1 MKAIGKFIAKYKVL
15 VILVCVALLV
25 PSAIGYMRTKVNYDI
40 LSYLPNSLETVYGQ
54 DIMVEDFGKGAF
66 SMVIVEGMSKRD
78 TAKLEETMEGV
89 DHVEEVLWYD
99 DIMGL
104 DVPEQMLPKRIRK
117 IFFQG
122 DATLMIALFDNTTS
136 AETTMQAIQDLRRVV
151 SEQCFISGMAGIVT
165 DIKTLAM
172 SEMPMYVVIASVL
185 SLIVLMLT
193 TTSFVVPMIFLSS
206 IGVAIVYNMGTNVF
220 LGQISY
226 ITQALVAVLQLGV
239 TMDYSIFLLHSY
251 ETARLTIEDRDEA
264 MGEAI
269 SQTFTS
275 VIGSSTTTIAGFA
288 ALIFMT
294 FALGRDLGVVMIKG
308 VLIGVIC
315 CTTFLPAMVLTFEKA
330 IERTRHRSFIPNM
343 SKPSGFIIKHPAV
356 WIALFLIII
365 VPAYRGNNAVQL
377 YYNIDKGL
385 PDTLDSAIAN
395 RKLSEE
401 FNMSNMHILMV
412 DSQLPGKD
420 KLRILDEVEALDG
433 VQWALGI
440 PSVTSSMI
448 PEDMLPKKLVSN
460 LRADNWEL
468 MMVCSDYSAAT
479 PEVNAQI
486 AQIGA
491 IVKRYDPKGMVIGEA
506 PLMKDLEDVTSVDLV
521 RVNTVSVLAI
531 FVIVMLVFK
540 SLTLPAILVT
550 VIEFAIFINM
560 AWSYYTGV
568 HQPFV
573 APVVVGTIQLGATVD
588 YAILMTTH
596 YVRER
601 KNGLAKREAVLAAH
615 NSSVVSIITS
625 GLSLFAATVGVAL
638 YSQVDMIK
646 AIVVLLARGSLISMV
661 VVIVLLPAMLLTF
674 DRVICYTTV
683 GMRACAKKAGGSG
696 SQAD

>member
-1 MKAIGKFIAKYKVL
+1 MKAIGKIIAKYKLL
-15 VILVCVALLV
+15 VIVLSVALLV
-25 PSAIGYMRTKVNYDI
+25 PSAIGYIRTKVNYDI

-54 DIMVEDFGKGAF
+54 DIMVRDFGKGAF
-66 SMVIVEGMSKRD
+66 SMVIVEGMGKRD
-78 TAKLEETMEGV
+78 AARLEETMESV

-104 DVPEQMLPKRIRK
+104 DVPEQMLPERIRK

-136 AETTMQAIQDLRRVV
+136 AESTMQAIQDLRAVV
-151 SEQCFISGMAGIVT
+151 SKQCFISGMAGIVT
-165 DIKTLAM
+165 DIKSLAM
-172 SEMPMYVVIASVL
+172 SEMPMYVVIASIL

-193 TTSFVVPMIFLSS
+193 TTSFVVPLIFLSS

-251 ETARLTIEDRDEA
+251 ETARLTIRDREEA

-269 SQTFTS
+269 SETFTS

-315 CTTFLPAMVLTFEKA
+315 CTTFLPAMVLSFEKV
-330 IERTRHRSFIPNM
+330 IEKTRHRSFIPNM
-343 SKPSGFIIKHPAV
+343 DRTSGFIIKHPDI

-377 YYNIDKGL
+377 YYNIDRGL
-385 PDTLDSAIAN
+385 PDTLESAVAN
-395 RKLSEE
+395 KKLSEE
-401 FNMSNMHILMV
+401 FNMSNMHVLMV
-412 DSQLPGKD
+412 DSRLPGKD
-420 KLRILDEVEALDG
+420 KLRILDEVEKLDG

-440 PSVTSSMI
+440 PSVTSSMV
-448 PEDMLPKKLVSN
+448 PEDMLPGDLVSN
-460 LRADNWEL
+460 LRTDNYEL

-486 AQIGA
+486 AKIDG

-531 FVIVMLVFK
+531 FIIVMLVFK
-540 SLTLPAILVT
+540 SVSLPAILVT

-568 HQPFV
+568 RQPFV

-601 KNGLAKREAVLAAH
+601 KEGLAKREAALAAH
-615 NSSVVSIITS
+615 KSSVVSIITS

-638 YSQVDMIK
+638 YSRVDMIK

-674 DRVICYTTV
+674 DKLICYTTL
-683 GMRACAKKAGGSG
+683 GMRACAKVAGGSSASG
-696 SQAD
+696 K

>member
-1 MKAIGKFIAKYKVL
+1 MKAIGKIIAKYKIL
-15 VILVCVALLV
+15 VIVVCVALLV

-40 LSYLPNSLETVYGQ
+40 LSYLPNTLETVYGQ
-54 DIMVEDFGKGAF
+54 DIMVDDFGKGAF
-66 SMVIVEGMSKRD
+66 SMVIVEGMGKRD
-78 TAKLEETMEGV
+78 AAKLEETMEGV

-104 DVPEQMLPKRIRK
+104 DVPEQMLPERIRK

-136 AETTMQAIQDLRRVV
+136 AETTMQAIQDLRKAV
-151 SEQCFISGMAGIVT
+151 SKQCFISGMAGIVT

-193 TTSFVVPMIFLSS
+193 TTSFVVPLIFLSS
-206 IGVAIVYNMGTNVF
+206 IGVAIGYNMGTNVF

-251 ETARLTIEDRDEA
+251 ETARLTIDDREEA

-315 CTTFLPAMVLTFEKA
+315 CTTFLPAMVLAFEKA
-330 IERTRHRSFIPNM
+330 IEKTRHRPFIPNM
-343 SKPSGFIIKHPAV
+343 DKPSAFIIKHPAV

-401 FNMSNMHILMV
+401 FNMSNMHIVMV

-420 KLRILDEVEALDG
+420 KLRILDEVEGLEG

-448 PEDMLPKKLVSN
+448 PEEMLPRKLVNN
-460 LRADNWEL
+460 LRTDRWEL

-486 AQIGA
+486 AKIDE

-531 FVIVMLVFK
+531 FIIVMLVFK

-601 KNGLAKREAVLAAH
+601 KDGLAKREAVLAAH
-615 NSSVVSIITS
+615 RSSVVSIITS

-661 VVIVLLPAMLLTF
+661 VVIVLLPAMLLAF
-674 DRVICYTTV
+674 DKVICYTTV
-683 GMRACAKKAGGSG
+683 GMKGCYKRR
-696 SQAD
+696 

>member
-1 MKAIGKFIAKYKVL
+1 MKSFGKIIARYKAL
-15 VILVCVALLV
+15 VILVAVALLF
-25 PSAIGYMRTKVNYDI
+25 PSAIGYIRTKVNYDI
-40 LSYLPNSLETVYGQ
+40 LSYLPNTLETVYGQ

-66 SMVIVEGMSKRD
+66 SMVIVEGMGKSD
-78 TAKLEETMEGV
+78 EAKLEEAMEAV

-99 DIMGL
+99 DILGL
-104 DVPEQMLPKRIRK
+104 DIPDRMLPERVRK
-117 IFFQG
+117 VFFQG
-122 DATLMIALFDNTTS
+122 DATMMIALFDNTTS
-136 AETTMQAIQDLRRVV
+136 AETTMQAIQDLRNVV

-165 DIKTLAM
+165 DIKSLAM
-172 SEMPMYVVIASVL
+172 SEMPMYVVIAAVL

-193 TTSFVVPMIFLSS
+193 TTSYVVPLIFLSS

-251 ETARLTIEDRDEA
+251 ETAKLTIEDREEA

-269 SQTFTS
+269 SETFTS

-294 FALGRDLGVVMIKG
+294 FALGRDLGIVMIKG

-315 CTTFLPAMVLTFEKA
+315 CTTFLPAMVLMFEKP

-343 SKPSGFIIKHPAV
+343 DRPSQFIIRHPAV
-356 WIALFLIII
+356 WIALFLIMV
-365 VPAYRGNNAVQL
+365 VPAYMGNNSVQL

-395 RKLSEE
+395 KKLSEE
-401 FNMSNMHILMV
+401 FNMSNMHVIMV

-420 KLRILDEVEALDG
+420 KARILDEVEEVDG

-440 PSVTSSMI
+440 NSITSSMI
-448 PEDMLPKKLVSN
+448 PEDMLPKKLVEN
-460 LRADNWEL
+460 LRTDHYEL
-468 MMVCSDYSAAT
+468 MLVCSDYSAAT

-486 AQIGA
+486 GQIDE
-491 IVKRYDPKGMVIGEA
+491 IVSRYDPKGMVIGEA

-521 RVNTVSVLAI
+521 RVNTVSILAI

-540 SLTLPAILVT
+540 SVTLPAILVS

-568 HQPFV
+568 QQPFV

-601 KNGLAKREAVLAAH
+601 KNGKDKRAAVLAAH
-615 NSSVVSIITS
+615 EASVVSIITS
-625 GLSLFAATVGVAL
+625 GLSLFSATVGVAL
-638 YSQVDMIK
+638 YSNVDMIK
-646 AIVVLLARGSLISMV
+646 AIVILLARGALISMV
-661 VVIVLLPAMLLTF
+661 VVIVLLPAMLLAF
-674 DRVICYTTV
+674 DKLICRTTV
-683 GMRACAKKAGGSG
+683 GMKKCVG
-696 SQAD
+696 

>member
-1 MKAIGKFIAKYKVL
+1 MKAIGKIIAKYKIL
-15 VILVCVALLV
+15 VIVVCVALLV

-40 LSYLPNSLETVYGQ
+40 LSYLPNTLETVYGQ
-54 DIMVEDFGKGAF
+54 DIMVDDFGKGAF
-66 SMVIVEGMSKRD
+66 SMVIVEGMGKRD
-78 TAKLEETMEGV
+78 AAKLEETMEGV
-89 DHVEEVLWYD
+89 GHVEEVLWYD

-104 DVPEQMLPKRIRK
+104 DVPEQMLPERIRK

-136 AETTMQAIQDLRRVV
+136 AETTMQAIQDLRKAV
-151 SEQCFISGMAGIVT
+151 SKQCFISGMAGIVT

-193 TTSFVVPMIFLSS
+193 TTSFVVPLIFLSS

-251 ETARLTIEDRDEA
+251 ETARLTIDDREEA

-315 CTTFLPAMVLTFEKA
+315 CTTFLPAMVLAFEKA
-330 IERTRHRSFIPNM
+330 IDKTRHRPFIPNM
-343 SKPSGFIIKHPAV
+343 DKPSAFIIKHPAV

-401 FNMSNMHILMV
+401 FNMSNMHIVMV
-412 DSQLPGKD
+412 DSQLPSKD
-420 KLRILDEVEALDG
+420 KQRILDEVEGLEG

-448 PEDMLPKKLVSN
+448 PEEMLPRKLVKN
-460 LRADNWEL
+460 LRTDSWEL

-486 AQIGA
+486 AKIDE

-531 FVIVMLVFK
+531 FIIVMLVFK
-540 SLTLPAILVT
+540 SITLPAILVM

-601 KNGLAKREAVLAAH
+601 KDGLAKREAVLAAH
-615 NSSVVSIITS
+615 KSSVVSIITS

-661 VVIVLLPAMLLTF
+661 VVIVLLPAMLLAF
-674 DRVICYTTV
+674 DKVICYTTV
-683 GMRACAKKAGGSG
+683 GMKGCGKSE
-696 SQAD
+696 

>member
-1 MKAIGKFIAKYKVL
+1 MKAIGKIIAKYKIL
-15 VILVCVALLV
+15 VIVVCVALLV

-40 LSYLPNSLETVYGQ
+40 LSYLPNTLETVYGQ
-54 DIMVEDFGKGAF
+54 DIMVDDFGKGAF
-66 SMVIVEGMSKRD
+66 SMVIVEGMDKRD
-78 TAKLEETMEGV
+78 AAKLEETMEGV
-89 DHVEEVLWYD
+89 GHVEEVLWYD

-104 DVPEQMLPKRIRK
+104 DVPEQMLPERIRK

-136 AETTMQAIQDLRRVV
+136 AETTMQAIQDLRKAV
-151 SEQCFISGMAGIVT
+151 SKQCFISGMAGIVT

-193 TTSFVVPMIFLSS
+193 TTSFVVPLIFLSS

-251 ETARLTIEDRDEA
+251 ETARLTIDDREEA

-315 CTTFLPAMVLTFEKA
+315 CTTFLPAMVLAFEKA
-330 IERTRHRSFIPNM
+330 IDKTRHRPFIPNM
-343 SKPSGFIIKHPAV
+343 DKPSAFIIKHPAV

-365 VPAYRGNNAVQL
+365 VPAYKGNNAVQL

-401 FNMSNMHILMV
+401 FNMSNMHIVMV
-412 DSQLPGKD
+412 DSQLPSKD
-420 KLRILDEVEALDG
+420 KQRILDEVEGLEG

-448 PEDMLPKKLVSN
+448 PEEMLPRKLVKN
-460 LRADNWEL
+460 LRTDSWEL

-486 AQIGA
+486 AKIDE

-531 FVIVMLVFK
+531 FIIVMLVFK
-540 SLTLPAILVT
+540 SITLPAILVM

-601 KNGLAKREAVLAAH
+601 MSGLAKREAVLAAH
-615 NSSVVSIITS
+615 RSSVVSIITS

-661 VVIVLLPAMLLTF
+661 VVIVLLPAMLLAF
-674 DRVICYTTV
+674 DKVICYTTV
-683 GMRACAKKAGGSG
+683 GMKGCGKSE
-696 SQAD
+696 